1 MIGTILRNIRKI
13 RGLTQRNVGNEL
25 HLADNT
31 ISNYETEYSNPN
43 FDTIQK
49 FIDVCNFE
57 IQFVDKKNKKVYTI
71 DELSKEMDF
80 WVDLKDIKNIK
91 LEDSK

>member
-13 RGLTQRNVGNEL
+13 RGFTQSNIGDEL
-25 HLADNT
+25 NLADNT

-49 FIDVCNFE
+49 FVSVCDFE
-57 IQFVDKKNKKVYTI
+57 IQFVVKKSKKIYTV

-80 WVDLKDIKNIK
+80 
-91 LEDSK
+91 

>member
-13 RGLTQRNVGNEL
+13 RGFTQSIIGDEL
-25 HLADNT
+25 NLADNT

-49 FIDVCNFE
+49 FVSVCDFE
-57 IQFVDKKNKKVYTI
+57 IQFVDKKSKKIYTV

-80 WVDLKDIKNIK
+80 
-91 LEDSK
+91 

>member
-13 RGLTQRNVGNEL
+13 RGLTQINIGNEL
-25 HLADNT
+25 NLADNT

-49 FIDVCNFE
+49 FISVCNFE
-57 IQFVDKKNKKVYTI
+57 IQFVDKENDKVYTI
-71 DELSKEMDF
+71 EELSKEMDF
-80 WVDLKDIKNIK
+80 
-91 LEDSK
+91 

>member
-13 RGLTQRNVGNEL
+13 RGLTQINVGKEL
-25 HLADNT
+25 NLADNT

-43 FDTIQK
+43 FETIQK
-49 FIDVCNFE
+49 FIKVCNFE
-57 IQFVDKKNKKVYTI
+57 IQFVDKENNKVYTI

-80 WVDLKDIKNIK
+80 
-91 LEDSK
+91 

>member
-13 RGLTQRNVGNEL
+13 RGLTQSNVGDEL

-49 FIDVCNFE
+49 FINICDFE
-57 IQFVDKKNKKVYTI
+57 IQFVDKENNKVYTI
-71 DELSKEMDF
+71 EELSKEMDF
-80 WVDLKDIKNIK
+80 
-91 LEDSK
+91 

>member
-13 RGLTQRNVGNEL
+13 RGLTQSNVGDEL
-25 HLADNT
+25 NLADNT

-43 FDTIQK
+43 FDTIKK

-57 IQFVDKKNKKVYTI
+57 IQFVDKENQKVYTI
-71 DELSKEMDF
+71 AELSKEMDF
-80 WVDLKDIKNIK
+80 
-91 LEDSK
+91 

>member
-13 RGLTQRNVGNEL
+13 RGLTQINIGNEL
-25 HLADNT
+25 NLADNT

-49 FIDVCNFE
+49 FISVCNFE
-57 IQFVDKKNKKVYTI
+57 IQFVDKENDKVYTI
-71 DELSKEMDF
+71 EELSEEMDF
-80 WVDLKDIKNIK
+80 
-91 LEDSK
+91 

>member
-13 RGLTQRNVGNEL
+13 RGLTQSNVGNEL
-25 HLADNT
+25 NLADNT

-49 FIDVCNFE
+49 FIKVCDFE

-80 WVDLKDIKNIK
+80 
-91 LEDSK
+91 

>member
-13 RGLTQRNVGNEL
+13 RGLTQSNIGDEL
-25 HLADNT
+25 NLADNT

-43 FDTIQK
+43 FDTIK
-49 FIDVCNFE
+49 KIINVCDFE
-57 IQFVDKKNKKVYTI
+57 IQFIDKETKKVYSI

-80 WVDLKDIKNIK
+80 
-91 LEDSK
+91 

>member
-13 RGLTQRNVGNEL
+13 RGLTQSNVGDEL
-25 HLADNT
+25 KLADNT

-49 FIDVCNFE
+49 FINVCR
-57 IQFVDKKNKKVYTI
+57 KKI
-71 DELSKEMDF
+71 D
-80 WVDLKDIKNIK
+80 
-91 LEDSK
+91 